1 MKCLERLLKNDNR
14 GASPYREKKKNK
26 CQSLGAAT
34 AKERSPNVVEV
45 LSPLSHLKYL
55 SDKYFQKHVR
65 TGFVILQIVSY
76 IELL

>member
-1 MKCLERLLKNDNR
+1 MTTEGLLHI
-14 GASPYREKKKNK
+14 AKKNK

-45 LSPLSHLKYL
+45 LSPLFHLKYL

-65 TGFVILQIVSY
+65 TGFVILQILSY

>member
-1 MKCLERLLKNDNR
+1 MSALLKNDNL
-14 GASPYREKKKNK
+14 GASPYREKTK